1 MAEDQRNW
9 RVCLEHDQRMQ
20 YTPIHGLVVAATK
33 PVGRFVLLSKLEE
46 TSAVNSRAYEL
57 STNRIHEQEIELAK
71 RINGGGQDA
80 EDAEPQVIEANLRL
94 ARPSATATSV
104 VPRST
109 LCSLIRPL
117 RSSTERE
124 DIASQPMPS
133 GGCDWLS
140 FGAGDAFTRL
150 K

>member
-1 MAEDQRNW
+1 
-9 RVCLEHDQRMQ
+9 MQ

-109 LCSLIRPL
+109 LCRKATL
-117 RSSTERE
+117 
-124 DIASQPMPS
+124 AS
-133 GGCDWLS
+133 
-140 FGAGDAFTRL
+140 
-150 K
+150 